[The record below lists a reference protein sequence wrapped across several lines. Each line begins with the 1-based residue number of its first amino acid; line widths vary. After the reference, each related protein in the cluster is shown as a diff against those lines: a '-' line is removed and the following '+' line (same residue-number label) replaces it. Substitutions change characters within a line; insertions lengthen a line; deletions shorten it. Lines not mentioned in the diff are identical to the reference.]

1 MWSWIVFF
9 AVRFA
14 TTMQDLKITIIQSDL
29 HWEDIGA
36 NLATFEEKIWQI
48 GHSTDV
54 IVLPEMF
61 TTGFT
66 MKAGKL
72 AEMMNMRTYKWMKQ
86 MADQT
91 GALILGSF
99 IANVHDRYYNRLLW
113 MEPGGNHKTYDKRHL
128 FRMANE
134 NQVFSPGE
142 SLLIG
147 HWKGWRICPLICYDL
162 RFPVWSRN
170 RWNPSLKKPS
180 YDLLIYVANW
190 PQVRSTAWETLLR
203 ARAIENLSYT
213 VGVNRVG
220 VDGNGIE
227 YNGQSAI
234 IGPKGDTIFTV
245 EGVEAIKTIE
255 LSANALHAY
264 RDRFPAFMDADDFT
278 VEVEAYEDGYIE
290 GLS

>member
-1 MWSWIVFF
+1 
-9 AVRFA
+9 
-14 TTMQDLKITIIQSDL
+14 MQDLKITIIQADL

-36 NLATFEEKIWQI
+36 NLASFEEKIWRI
-48 GHSTDV
+48 GQSTDV

-72 AEMMNMRTYKWMKQ
+72 AEHMNMRTFKWMRQ

-99 IANVHDRYYNRLLW
+99 IANVHDRFYNRLLW
-113 MEPGGNHKTYDKRHL
+113 MEPGGNFKTYDKRHL
-128 FRMANE
+128 FRMADE
-134 NQVFSPGE
+134 QQVYSSGE

-147 HWKGWRICPLICYDL
+147 HWKGWRICPLVCYDL

-170 RWNPSLKKPS
+170 RWNPSLKKLS
-180 YDLLIYVANW
+180 YDVMVYVANW
-190 PQVRSTAWETLLR
+190 PVVRATAWETLLK
-203 ARAIENLSYT
+203 ARAIENLSYS

-220 VDGNGIE
+220 IDGNGIE
-227 YNGQSAI
+227 YNGQSSI
-234 IGPKGDTIFTV
+234 IGPKGDLIFSV
-245 EGVEAIKTIE
+245 EGIESIKTIE
-255 LSANALHAY
+255 LSANALQAY
-264 RDRFPAFMDADDFT
+264 RDRFPAFLDADDFSIDA
-278 VEVEAYEDGYIE
+278 EAFEEKDSLH